1 MWSSRPAPF
10 GCHPVPLPDESP
22 TTAVSMDP
30 ARSPAMRGG
39 LPDRVRSVSSR
50 MGSATFSAPPFVDV
64 SSPPM
69 ESGSSSLS
77 RQGRQGLGLDPI
89 PGFSEM
95 DTDDTWV
102 YPFSAS
108 NYLEKSNSIRSV
120 RSLNEFEGKSMTPL
134 PSPLIPS
141 QELSEKMEMCP
152 KDSKTDAF
160 FNSTPSVLTPP
171 KPPQN
176 IARSASSRATAKTD
190 KSTAIEVT
198 RRRHRAVSS
207 PQRFD
212 ESKNRASLST
222 IKNGL
227 LTAPGEPS
235 DHNLLTPH
243 FPAHHYGITS
253 LESKAGS
260 RHMHGPS
267 IHINPDSIN
276 PHSGDAGLSAQDDEP
291 NKVNMQLLKSIDSV
305 TEDEDEQA
313 GKVGPYKIISLL
325 GTGAFS
331 KVLLAKP
338 NDGSSSVSVALKMIA
353 CEPWKVDERMRVS
366 WVREAETLKRIS
378 HPSIVS
384 FLRAFRTPKHYTL
397 VLEAVPG
404 DELFELLSQHHAQV
418 SQREWLVRRI
428 FGELANA
435 VQWMHSIHLVHRD
448 IKLENI
454 MLTRKL
460 FASASPLAPW
470 NLGSAPLI
478 KITDFGLA
486 RFVKEGQLLETRCG
500 SEEYA
505 APELILGK
513 MYDGCK
519 TDIWAMGVVLYAMIT
534 GAIPF
539 LSPGPQETTESSYNS
554 FKDSRER
561 NDRAYADSGRER
573 KAHLLRIVKCDLHW
587 PEKIN
592 NTCQDA
598 PSDGEEWDF
607 DPSNRLVTPPAQ
619 HIITRFLR
627 RDPIKRASCREL
639 WHDPWFLY
647 GSFAPPTTSAPAPYD
662 DTMMLCSAQEA
673 SANFSMIPLPY
684 CPEDPRGKKWLE
696 MNASSTRCTG
706 S

>member
-1 MWSSRPAPF
+1 
-10 GCHPVPLPDESP
+10 
-22 TTAVSMDP
+22 
-30 ARSPAMRGG
+30 
-39 LPDRVRSVSSR
+39 
-50 MGSATFSAPPFVDV
+50 
-64 SSPPM
+64 
-69 ESGSSSLS
+69 
-77 RQGRQGLGLDPI
+77 
-89 PGFSEM
+89 
-95 DTDDTWV
+95 
-102 YPFSAS
+102 
-108 NYLEKSNSIRSV
+108 
-120 RSLNEFEGKSMTPL
+120 
-134 PSPLIPS
+134 
-141 QELSEKMEMCP
+141 
-152 KDSKTDAF
+152 
-160 FNSTPSVLTPP
+160 
-171 KPPQN
+171 
-176 IARSASSRATAKTD
+176 
-190 KSTAIEVT
+190 
-198 RRRHRAVSS
+198 
-207 PQRFD
+207 
-212 ESKNRASLST
+212 
-222 IKNGL
+222 
-227 LTAPGEPS
+227 
-235 DHNLLTPH
+235 
-243 FPAHHYGITS
+243 
-253 LESKAGS
+253 
-260 RHMHGPS
+260 MHGPS

-276 PHSGDAGLSAQDDEP
+276 PCSDEPGISPQDDEP
-291 NKVNMQLLKSIDSV
+291 NKVNKQLLKSIDFV

-378 HPSIVS
+378 HPSIVN

-435 VQWMHSIHLVHRD
+435 VHWMHSIHLVHRD

-460 FASASPLAPW
+460 FASGSSLAPW
-470 NLGSAPLI
+470 TLGSTPLI

-539 LSPGPQETTESSYNS
+539 LSPGPQETTESSHNS

-561 NDRAYADSGRER
+561 NDRAYTDSGRER
-573 KAHLLRIVKCDLHW
+573 KAHLLRIVKCDLYW

-592 NTCQDA
+592 NTCQDV
-598 PSDGEEWDF
+598 PSDGEKWDF
-607 DPSNRLVTPPAQ
+607 EPSNRLVTPPAQ
-619 HIITRFLR
+619 RIITRFLR
-627 RDPIKRASCREL
+627 RDPIKRVSCREL

-647 GSFAPPTTSAPAPYD
+647 GSFAPPNTFVPAPYND
-662 DTMMLCSAQEA
+662 SMMLCSAQEA
-673 SANFSMIPLPY
+673 SANFSSIPLPY
-684 CPEDPRGKKWLE
+684 FPEDPRGKKWLE
-696 MNASSTRCTG
+696 MNASSTRCTD

>member
-1 MWSSRPAPF
+1 
-10 GCHPVPLPDESP
+10 
-22 TTAVSMDP
+22 MDP
-30 ARSPAMRGG
+30 ARSPAKRGG
-39 LPDRVRSVSSR
+39 LPDRVRSESSR
-50 MGSATFSAPPFVDV
+50 MGSDTFSLPPCVDV

-77 RQGRQGLGLDPI
+77 TLSRQGLGLDPI
-89 PGFSEM
+89 PGFSDL
-95 DTDDTWV
+95 DTGDTWV

-108 NYLEKSNSIRSV
+108 NYLKKSNSIRSV
-120 RSLNEFEGKSMTPL
+120 RSLNDFEGKSMTPL

-141 QELSEKMEMCP
+141 QEPSEKMEMRP

-171 KPPQN
+171 KPPQS
-176 IARSASSRATAKTD
+176 IARSASSRTAAKTD
-190 KSTAIEVT
+190 KSMALEVT

-212 ESKNRASLST
+212 DNNSASLSPQ
-222 IKNGL
+222 KNGL
-227 LTAPGEPS
+227 LTAPGES
-235 DHNLLTPH
+235 SAYNSLTPH
-243 FPAHHYGITS
+243 FSAHHHGMTS
-253 LESKAGS
+253 LESKASS

-276 PHSGDAGLSAQDDEP
+276 PCSDEPGISPQDDEP
-291 NKVNMQLLKSIDSV
+291 NKVNKQLLKSIDFV

-378 HPSIVS
+378 HPSIVN

-435 VQWMHSIHLVHRD
+435 VHWMHSIHLVHRD

-539 LSPGPQETTESSYNS
+539 LSPGPQETTESSHNS

-561 NDRAYADSGRER
+561 NDRAYTDSGRER

-592 NTCQDA
+592 NTCQDV
-598 PSDGEEWDF
+598 PSDGEKWDF
-607 DPSNRLVTPPAQ
+607 EPSNRLVTPPAQ
-619 HIITRFLR
+619 RIITRFLR
-627 RDPIKRASCREL
+627 RDPIKRVSCREL

-647 GSFAPPTTSAPAPYD
+647 GSFAPPNTFVPAPYND
-662 DTMMLCSAQEA
+662 SMMLCSAQEA
-673 SANFSMIPLPY
+673 SANFSSIPLPY
-684 CPEDPRGKKWLE
+684 FPEDPRGKKWLE
-696 MNASSTRCTG
+696 MNASSTRCTD

>member
-1 MWSSRPAPF
+1 
-10 GCHPVPLPDESP
+10 
-22 TTAVSMDP
+22 
-30 ARSPAMRGG
+30 
-39 LPDRVRSVSSR
+39 
-50 MGSATFSAPPFVDV
+50 
-64 SSPPM
+64 
-69 ESGSSSLS
+69 
-77 RQGRQGLGLDPI
+77 
-89 PGFSEM
+89 M

-171 KPPQN
+171 KPPQS

-291 NKVNMQLLKSIDSV
+291 NKVNMQLLKSIDFV

-378 HPSIVS
+378 HPSIVN

-435 VQWMHSIHLVHRD
+435 VHWMHSIHLVHRD

-592 NTCQDA
+592 NTCQDV
-598 PSDGEEWDF
+598 PSDGEKWDF
-607 DPSNRLVTPPAQ
+607 EPSNRLVTPPAQ
-619 HIITRFLR
+619 RIITRFLR

-647 GSFAPPTTSAPAPYD
+647 GSFAPPNTSVPAPYND
-662 DTMMLCSAQEA
+662 SMMLCSAQEA
-673 SANFSMIPLPY
+673 SANFSSIPLPY
-684 CPEDPRGKKWLE
+684 FPEDPRGKKWLE
-696 MNASSTRCTG
+696 MNASSTRCTD

>member
-1 MWSSRPAPF
+1 
-10 GCHPVPLPDESP
+10 
-22 TTAVSMDP
+22 MDP
-30 ARSPAMRGG
+30 ARSPAIRGG
-39 LPDRVRSVSSR
+39 LPDRVRSESSR
-50 MGSATFSAPPFVDV
+50 MGSDTFSVPPCVDV

-77 RQGRQGLGLDPI
+77 TLSRQGLGLDPI
-89 PGFSEM
+89 PGFSDL
-95 DTDDTWV
+95 DTGDTWV

-108 NYLEKSNSIRSV
+108 NYLKKSNSIRSV
-120 RSLNEFEGKSMTPL
+120 RSLNDFEGKSMTPL

-141 QELSEKMEMCP
+141 QEPSEKMEMRP

-171 KPPQN
+171 KPPQS
-176 IARSASSRATAKTD
+176 IARSASSRTAAKTD
-190 KSTAIEVT
+190 KSMALEVT
-198 RRRHRAVSS
+198 RRRHRAMSS

-212 ESKNRASLST
+212 DNNSASLSPQ
-222 IKNGL
+222 KNGL
-227 LTAPGEPS
+227 LTAPGES
-235 DHNLLTPH
+235 SAYNSLTPH
-243 FPAHHYGITS
+243 FSAHHHGMTS
-253 LESKAGS
+253 LESKASS

-276 PHSGDAGLSAQDDEP
+276 PCSDEPGISPQDDEP
-291 NKVNMQLLKSIDSV
+291 NKVNKQLLKSIDFV

-378 HPSIVS
+378 HPSIVN

-435 VQWMHSIHLVHRD
+435 VHWMHSIHLVHRD

-460 FASASPLAPW
+460 FASGSSLAPW
-470 NLGSAPLI
+470 TLGSTPLI

-539 LSPGPQETTESSYNS
+539 LSPGPQETTESSHNS

-561 NDRAYADSGRER
+561 NDRAYTDSGRER

-592 NTCQDA
+592 NTCQDV
-598 PSDGEEWDF
+598 PSDGEKWDF
-607 DPSNRLVTPPAQ
+607 EPSNRLVTPPAQ
-619 HIITRFLR
+619 RIITRFLR
-627 RDPIKRASCREL
+627 RDPIKRVSCREL

-647 GSFAPPTTSAPAPYD
+647 GSFAPPNTFVPAPYND
-662 DTMMLCSAQEA
+662 SMMLCSAQEA
-673 SANFSMIPLPY
+673 SANFSSIPLPY
-684 CPEDPRGKKWLE
+684 FPEDPRGKKWLE
-696 MNASSTRCTG
+696 MNASSTRCTD

>member
-1 MWSSRPAPF
+1 
-10 GCHPVPLPDESP
+10 
-22 TTAVSMDP
+22 
-30 ARSPAMRGG
+30 
-39 LPDRVRSVSSR
+39 
-50 MGSATFSAPPFVDV
+50 
-64 SSPPM
+64 
-69 ESGSSSLS
+69 
-77 RQGRQGLGLDPI
+77 
-89 PGFSEM
+89 
-95 DTDDTWV
+95 
-102 YPFSAS
+102 
-108 NYLEKSNSIRSV
+108 
-120 RSLNEFEGKSMTPL
+120 MTPL

-141 QELSEKMEMCP
+141 QEPSEKMEMRP

-160 FNSTPSVLTPP
+160 FNTTPSVLTPP
-171 KPPQN
+171 KPPQS
-176 IARSASSRATAKTD
+176 IARSASSRTAAKTD
-190 KSTAIEVT
+190 KSMALEVT

-212 ESKNRASLST
+212 DNNSASLSPQ
-222 IKNGL
+222 KNGL
-227 LTAPGEPS
+227 LTAPGES
-235 DHNLLTPH
+235 SAYNSLTPH
-243 FPAHHYGITS
+243 FSAHHHGMTS

-291 NKVNMQLLKSIDSV
+291 NKVNKQLLKSIDFV

-378 HPSIVS
+378 HPSIVN

-435 VQWMHSIHLVHRD
+435 VHWMHSIHLVHRD

-539 LSPGPQETTESSYNS
+539 LSPGPQETTESSHNS

-561 NDRAYADSGRER
+561 NDRAYTDSGRER

-592 NTCQDA
+592 NTCQDV
-598 PSDGEEWDF
+598 PSDGEKWDF
-607 DPSNRLVTPPAQ
+607 EPSNRLVTPPAQ
-619 HIITRFLR
+619 RIITRFLR
-627 RDPIKRASCREL
+627 RDPIKRVSCREL

-647 GSFAPPTTSAPAPYD
+647 GSFAPPNTFVPAPYND
-662 DTMMLCSAQEA
+662 SMMLCSAQEA
-673 SANFSMIPLPY
+673 SANFSSIPLPY
-684 CPEDPRGKKWLE
+684 FPEDPRGKKWLE
-696 MNASSTRCTG
+696 MNASSTRCTD

>member
-171 KPPQN
+171 KPPQS

-198 RRRHRAVSS
+198 RRRHRAMSS

>member
-1 MWSSRPAPF
+1 
-10 GCHPVPLPDESP
+10 
-22 TTAVSMDP
+22 MDP
-30 ARSPAMRGG
+30 ARSPAIRGG
-39 LPDRVRSVSSR
+39 LPDRVRSESSR
-50 MGSATFSAPPFVDV
+50 MGSDTFSVPPCVDV

-77 RQGRQGLGLDPI
+77 TLSRQGLGLDPI
-89 PGFSEM
+89 PGFSDL
-95 DTDDTWV
+95 DTGDTWV

-108 NYLEKSNSIRSV
+108 NYLKKSNSIRSV
-120 RSLNEFEGKSMTPL
+120 RSLNDFEGKSMTPL

-141 QELSEKMEMCP
+141 QEPSEKMEMRP

-160 FNSTPSVLTPP
+160 FNTTPSVLTPP
-171 KPPQN
+171 KPPQS
-176 IARSASSRATAKTD
+176 IARSASSRTAAKTD
-190 KSTAIEVT
+190 KSMALEVT

-212 ESKNRASLST
+212 DNNSASLSPQ
-222 IKNGL
+222 KNGL
-227 LTAPGEPS
+227 LTAPGES
-235 DHNLLTPH
+235 SAYNSLTPH
-243 FPAHHYGITS
+243 FSAHHHGMTS
-253 LESKAGS
+253 LESKASS

-276 PHSGDAGLSAQDDEP
+276 PCSDEPGISPQDDEP
-291 NKVNMQLLKSIDSV
+291 NKVNKQLLKSIDFV

-378 HPSIVS
+378 HPSIVN

-435 VQWMHSIHLVHRD
+435 VHWMHSIHLVHRD

-539 LSPGPQETTESSYNS
+539 LSPGPQETTESSHNS

-561 NDRAYADSGRER
+561 NDRAYTDSGRER

-592 NTCQDA
+592 NTCQDV
-598 PSDGEEWDF
+598 PSDGEKWDF
-607 DPSNRLVTPPAQ
+607 EPSNRLVTPPAQ
-619 HIITRFLR
+619 RIITRFLR
-627 RDPIKRASCREL
+627 RDPIKRVSCREL

-647 GSFAPPTTSAPAPYD
+647 GSFAPPNTFVPAPYND
-662 DTMMLCSAQEA
+662 SMMLCSAQEA
-673 SANFSMIPLPY
+673 SANFSSIPLPY
-684 CPEDPRGKKWLE
+684 FPEDPRGKKWLE
-696 MNASSTRCTG
+696 MNASSTRCTD

>member
-1 MWSSRPAPF
+1 
-10 GCHPVPLPDESP
+10 
-22 TTAVSMDP
+22 
-30 ARSPAMRGG
+30 
-39 LPDRVRSVSSR
+39 
-50 MGSATFSAPPFVDV
+50 
-64 SSPPM
+64 
-69 ESGSSSLS
+69 
-77 RQGRQGLGLDPI
+77 
-89 PGFSEM
+89 
-95 DTDDTWV
+95 
-102 YPFSAS
+102 
-108 NYLEKSNSIRSV
+108 
-120 RSLNEFEGKSMTPL
+120 
-134 PSPLIPS
+134 
-141 QELSEKMEMCP
+141 
-152 KDSKTDAF
+152 
-160 FNSTPSVLTPP
+160 
-171 KPPQN
+171 
-176 IARSASSRATAKTD
+176 
-190 KSTAIEVT
+190 
-198 RRRHRAVSS
+198 
-207 PQRFD
+207 
-212 ESKNRASLST
+212 
-222 IKNGL
+222 
-227 LTAPGEPS
+227 
-235 DHNLLTPH
+235 
-243 FPAHHYGITS
+243 
-253 LESKAGS
+253 
-260 RHMHGPS
+260 MHGPS

-313 GKVGPYKIISLL
+313 GKVGPYEIISLL

-428 FGELANA
+428 FGELTNA

-627 RDPIKRASCREL
+627 RDPIKRVSCREL

-647 GSFAPPTTSAPAPYD
+647 GSFAPPNTSAPAPYD

>member
-1 MWSSRPAPF
+1 
-10 GCHPVPLPDESP
+10 
-22 TTAVSMDP
+22 
-30 ARSPAMRGG
+30 
-39 LPDRVRSVSSR
+39 
-50 MGSATFSAPPFVDV
+50 
-64 SSPPM
+64 
-69 ESGSSSLS
+69 
-77 RQGRQGLGLDPI
+77 
-89 PGFSEM
+89 
-95 DTDDTWV
+95 
-102 YPFSAS
+102 
-108 NYLEKSNSIRSV
+108 
-120 RSLNEFEGKSMTPL
+120 
-134 PSPLIPS
+134 
-141 QELSEKMEMCP
+141 
-152 KDSKTDAF
+152 
-160 FNSTPSVLTPP
+160 
-171 KPPQN
+171 
-176 IARSASSRATAKTD
+176 
-190 KSTAIEVT
+190 
-198 RRRHRAVSS
+198 
-207 PQRFD
+207 
-212 ESKNRASLST
+212 
-222 IKNGL
+222 
-227 LTAPGEPS
+227 
-235 DHNLLTPH
+235 
-243 FPAHHYGITS
+243 
-253 LESKAGS
+253 
-260 RHMHGPS
+260 MHGPS

-276 PHSGDAGLSAQDDEP
+276 PCSDEPGISPQDDEP
-291 NKVNMQLLKSIDSV
+291 NKMNKQLLKSIDFV

-378 HPSIVS
+378 HPSIVN

-404 DELFELLSQHHAQV
+404 DELFELLSHHHAQV

-435 VQWMHSIHLVHRD
+435 VHWMHSIHLVHRD

-460 FASASPLAPW
+460 FASGSPLTPW
-470 NLGSAPLI
+470 TLGSTPLI

-539 LSPGPQETTESSYNS
+539 LSPGPQETTESSHNS

-573 KAHLLRIVKCDLHW
+573 KAHLLRIVKGDLYW

-592 NTCQDA
+592 NTCQDV
-598 PSDGEEWDF
+598 PSDGEKWGF
-607 DPSNRLVTPPAQ
+607 DPSNRLITPPAQ
-619 HIITRFLR
+619 RIITRFLR
-627 RDPIKRASCREL
+627 RDPIKRVSCREL

-647 GSFAPPTTSAPAPYD
+647 GSFAPPNSSVPAPYND
-662 DTMMLCSAQEA
+662 SMMLCSAQEA
-673 SANFSMIPLPY
+673 SANFSSIPLPY
-684 CPEDPRGKKWLE
+684 FPEDPRGKKWLE
-696 MNASSTRCTG
+696 MNASSTRCTD

>member
-1 MWSSRPAPF
+1 
-10 GCHPVPLPDESP
+10 
-22 TTAVSMDP
+22 MDP
-30 ARSPAMRGG
+30 AHSPAMRGG
-39 LPDRVRSVSSR
+39 LSDGGRLVSPR
-50 MGSATFSAPPFVDV
+50 MGSASFSPAPFVDV
-64 SSPPM
+64 TSPPM
-69 ESGSSSLS
+69 DNGSSSLS
-77 RQGRQGLGLDPI
+77 TLGRQGLGLDHI
-89 PGFSEM
+89 PGFSGM
-95 DTDDTWV
+95 DTDGAWV

-108 NYLEKSNSIRSV
+108 SHLEKSNSIRSV
-120 RSLNEFEGKSMTPL
+120 RSLNEFEDKSMTPL

-141 QELSEKMEMCP
+141 QEPSEKMETCP

-160 FNSTPSVLTPP
+160 FNSMPSVLTPP
-171 KPPQN
+171 KPPQS
-176 IARSASSRATAKTD
+176 IARSASSRTAAKTD
-190 KSTAIEVT
+190 KNTAMEVT
-198 RRRHRAVSS
+198 RRRHRAMSS

-212 ESKNRASLST
+212 EGNNRASVSFT
-222 IKNGL
+222 KNGL
-227 LTAPGEPS
+227 LAAPGEPT
-235 DHNLLTPH
+235 DHNLLTPQLSSYH
-243 FPAHHYGITS
+243 RGITS
-253 LESKAGS
+253 SESRAGS

-267 IHINPDSIN
+267 MHINPDSIN
-276 PHSGDAGLSAQDDEP
+276 PYSDATGSSTQDEQQD
-291 NKVNMQLLKSIDSV
+291 KVNKQLLKSIDSV
-305 TEDEDEQA
+305 TEEEDEEA

-338 NDGSSSVSVALKMIA
+338 NNDTNSVSVALKMIA

-378 HPSIVS
+378 HPCIVS
-384 FLRAFRTPKHYTL
+384 FHRAFRTPKHYTL

-435 VQWMHSIHLVHRD
+435 VHWMHSIHLVHRD

-460 FASASPLAPW
+460 FTASSTLTPW
-470 NLGSAPLI
+470 ELGPMPLI

-519 TDIWAMGVVLYAMIT
+519 TDLWAMGVVLYAMIT

-539 LSPGPQETTESSYNS
+539 LSSGPQETTEPNNSS

-561 NDRAYADSGRER
+561 NDRAYGDSGRER
-573 KAHLLRIVKCDLHW
+573 KAHLLRIVKCELYW
-587 PEKIN
+587 PDKIN
-592 NTCQDA
+592 DMCQDV
-598 PSDGEEWDF
+598 PSDGDGWDF
-607 DPSNRLVTPPAQ
+607 DPSNRLVTPRAQ

-627 RDPIKRASCREL
+627 RDPGKRASCREL
-639 WHDPWFLY
+639 WQDPWFLY
-647 GSFAPPTTSAPAPYD
+647 GSFAPPNVSVPTPYND
-662 DTMMLCSAQEA
+662 ATMLCSAHEA
-673 SANFSMIPLPY
+673 SANFTSIPLPY
-684 CPEDPRGKKWLE
+684 FPEDPRGKRWLD
-696 MNASSTRCTG
+696 MNASSTRCTE
-706 S
+706 SLVHHDAL

>member
-1 MWSSRPAPF
+1 
-10 GCHPVPLPDESP
+10 
-22 TTAVSMDP
+22 MDP
-30 ARSPAMRGG
+30 ARSPAIRGG
-39 LPDRVRSVSSR
+39 LPDRVRSESSR
-50 MGSATFSAPPFVDV
+50 MGSDTFSVPPCVVV

-77 RQGRQGLGLDPI
+77 TLSRQGLGLDPI
-89 PGFSEM
+89 PGFSDL
-95 DTDDTWV
+95 DTGDTWV

-108 NYLEKSNSIRSV
+108 NYLKKSNSIRSV
-120 RSLNEFEGKSMTPL
+120 RSLNDFEGKSMTPL

-141 QELSEKMEMCP
+141 QEPSEKMEMRP

-171 KPPQN
+171 KPPQS
-176 IARSASSRATAKTD
+176 IARSASSRTAAKTD
-190 KSTAIEVT
+190 KSMALEVT
-198 RRRHRAVSS
+198 RRRHRAMSS

-212 ESKNRASLST
+212 DNNSASLSPQ
-222 IKNGL
+222 KNGL
-227 LTAPGEPS
+227 LTAPGES
-235 DHNLLTPH
+235 SAYNSLTPH
-243 FPAHHYGITS
+243 FSAHHHGMTS
-253 LESKAGS
+253 LESKASS

-276 PHSGDAGLSAQDDEP
+276 PCSDEPGISPQDDEP
-291 NKVNMQLLKSIDSV
+291 NKVNKQLLKSIDFV

-378 HPSIVS
+378 HPSIVN

-435 VQWMHSIHLVHRD
+435 VHWMHSIHLVHRD

-460 FASASPLAPW
+460 FASGSSLAPW
-470 NLGSAPLI
+470 TLGSTPLI

-539 LSPGPQETTESSYNS
+539 LSPGPQETTESSHNS

-561 NDRAYADSGRER
+561 NDRAYTDSGRER

-592 NTCQDA
+592 NTCQDV
-598 PSDGEEWDF
+598 PSDGEKWDF
-607 DPSNRLVTPPAQ
+607 EPSNRLVTPPAQ
-619 HIITRFLR
+619 RIITRFLR
-627 RDPIKRASCREL
+627 RDPIKRVSCREL

-647 GSFAPPTTSAPAPYD
+647 GSFAPPNTSVPAPYND
-662 DTMMLCSAQEA
+662 SMMLCSAQEA
-673 SANFSMIPLPY
+673 SANFSSIPLPY
-684 CPEDPRGKKWLE
+684 FPEDPRGKKWLE
-696 MNASSTRCTG
+696 MNASSTRCTD

>member
-1 MWSSRPAPF
+1 
-10 GCHPVPLPDESP
+10 
-22 TTAVSMDP
+22 
-30 ARSPAMRGG
+30 
-39 LPDRVRSVSSR
+39 
-50 MGSATFSAPPFVDV
+50 
-64 SSPPM
+64 
-69 ESGSSSLS
+69 
-77 RQGRQGLGLDPI
+77 
-89 PGFSEM
+89 
-95 DTDDTWV
+95 
-102 YPFSAS
+102 
-108 NYLEKSNSIRSV
+108 
-120 RSLNEFEGKSMTPL
+120 MTPL

-141 QELSEKMEMCP
+141 QEPSEKMEMRP

-171 KPPQN
+171 KPPQS
-176 IARSASSRATAKTD
+176 IARSASSRTAAKTD
-190 KSTAIEVT
+190 KSMALEVT
-198 RRRHRAVSS
+198 RRRHRAMSS

-212 ESKNRASLST
+212 DNNSASLSPQ
-222 IKNGL
+222 KNGL
-227 LTAPGEPS
+227 LTAPGES
-235 DHNLLTPH
+235 SAYNSLTPH
-243 FPAHHYGITS
+243 FSAHHHGMTS
-253 LESKAGS
+253 LESKASS

-276 PHSGDAGLSAQDDEP
+276 PCSDEPGISPQDDEP
-291 NKVNMQLLKSIDSV
+291 NKVNKQLLKSIDFV

-378 HPSIVS
+378 HPSIVN

-435 VQWMHSIHLVHRD
+435 VHWMHSIHLVHRD

-460 FASASPLAPW
+460 FASGSPLTPW
-470 NLGSAPLI
+470 TLGTTPLI

-539 LSPGPQETTESSYNS
+539 LSPGPQETTESSHNS

-561 NDRAYADSGRER
+561 NDRAYTDSGRER

-592 NTCQDA
+592 NTCQDV
-598 PSDGEEWDF
+598 PSDGEKWDF
-607 DPSNRLVTPPAQ
+607 EPSNRLVTPPAQ
-619 HIITRFLR
+619 RIITRFLR
-627 RDPIKRASCREL
+627 RDPIKRVSCREL

-647 GSFAPPTTSAPAPYD
+647 GSFAPPNTFVPAPYND
-662 DTMMLCSAQEA
+662 SMMLCSAQEA
-673 SANFSMIPLPY
+673 SANFSSIPLPY
-684 CPEDPRGKKWLE
+684 FPEDPRGKKWLE
-696 MNASSTRCTG
+696 MNASSTRCTD

>member
-1 MWSSRPAPF
+1 
-10 GCHPVPLPDESP
+10 
-22 TTAVSMDP
+22 
-30 ARSPAMRGG
+30 
-39 LPDRVRSVSSR
+39 
-50 MGSATFSAPPFVDV
+50 
-64 SSPPM
+64 
-69 ESGSSSLS
+69 
-77 RQGRQGLGLDPI
+77 
-89 PGFSEM
+89 
-95 DTDDTWV
+95 
-102 YPFSAS
+102 
-108 NYLEKSNSIRSV
+108 
-120 RSLNEFEGKSMTPL
+120 MTPL

-141 QELSEKMEMCP
+141 QEPSEKMEMRP

-171 KPPQN
+171 KPPQS
-176 IARSASSRATAKTD
+176 IARSASSRTAAKTD
-190 KSTAIEVT
+190 KSMALEVT

-212 ESKNRASLST
+212 DNNSASLSPQ
-222 IKNGL
+222 KNGL
-227 LTAPGEPS
+227 LTAPGES
-235 DHNLLTPH
+235 SAYNSLTPH
-243 FPAHHYGITS
+243 FSAHHHGMTS
-253 LESKAGS
+253 LESKASS

-276 PHSGDAGLSAQDDEP
+276 PCSDEPGISPQDDEP
-291 NKVNMQLLKSIDSV
+291 NKVNKQLLKSIDFV

-378 HPSIVS
+378 HPSIVN

-435 VQWMHSIHLVHRD
+435 VHWMHSIHLVHRD

-460 FASASPLAPW
+460 FAPGSSLAPW
-470 NLGSAPLI
+470 TLGSTPLI

-539 LSPGPQETTESSYNS
+539 LSPGPQETTESSHNS

-561 NDRAYADSGRER
+561 NDRAYTDSGRER
-573 KAHLLRIVKCDLHW
+573 KAHLLRIVKCDLYW

-592 NTCQDA
+592 NTCQDV
-598 PSDGEEWDF
+598 PSDGEKWDF
-607 DPSNRLVTPPAQ
+607 EPSNRLVTPPAQ
-619 HIITRFLR
+619 RIITRFLR
-627 RDPIKRASCREL
+627 RDPIKRVSCREL

-647 GSFAPPTTSAPAPYD
+647 GSFAPPNTSVPAPYND
-662 DTMMLCSAQEA
+662 SMMLCSAQEA
-673 SANFSMIPLPY
+673 SANFSSIPLPY
-684 CPEDPRGKKWLE
+684 FPEDPRGKKWLE
-696 MNASSTRCTG
+696 MNASSTRCTD